1 MRNDFRELG
10 GCNGIR
16 PIQALERADK
26 AMTDV
31 VIEFP
36 VKDGEEAALF
46 GDFLNRFIQDS
57 SSMAANQAADS
68 DAPYLMLRSDP
79 MTDLEMKVLTFQE
92 RSAAAAF
99 SDGWAR
105 ARGALGERKAG

>member
-1 MRNDFRELG
+1 V
-10 GCNGIR
+10 
-16 PIQALERADK
+16 
-26 AMTDV
+26 TDV
-31 VIEFP
+31 VIKFP

-57 SSMAANQAADS
+57 SSMAASADS
-68 DAPYLMLRSDP
+68 DAPYLMVRSDP
-79 MTDLEMKVLTFQE
+79 MRDLEMKVLIFQE

-105 ARGALGERKAG
+105 ALGSLGARKAS